1 MELTRLRLITYF
13 SKAMK
18 SIPTLSRTLALTV
31 PAVALTLGG
40 AHAAS
45 DYLLEID
52 GIKGESKAEKHK
64 DAIEIESFS
73 WGATNTG
80 TAKAIT
86 LTLGKRLD
94 KSSPQLFLRCA
105 TGEHI
110 PTVKIVCKKAT
121 PEGETDYYVVTLSDC
136 LVSSFQSTG
145 GGGGSGGTAG
155 DTVPTDQISLN
166 YTKIHW
172 TYIRRDDAGQV
183 ETTEAG
189 FDFSKTGGAQ

>member
-1 MELTRLRLITYF
+1 
-13 SKAMK
+13 MK
-18 SIPTLSRTLALTV
+18 PIPTLSRTLALTA
-31 PAVALTLGG
+31 PAVALTLTG

-73 WGATNTG
+73 WGATNAG
-80 TAKAIT
+80 TARAIT
-86 LTLGKRLD
+86 LNFGKRLD

-105 TGEHI
+105 TGQHI
-110 PTVKIVCKKAT
+110 PTVKLICKKST
-121 PEGETDYYVVTLSDC
+121 QEGETDYYVVTLSDVM
-136 LVSSFQSTG
+136 VSSYQSAG

-155 DTVPTDQISLN
+155 NTVPTDQISFN
-166 YTKIHW
+166 YQKIHW
-172 TYIRRDDAGQV
+172 TYIRQDDAGQT
-183 ETTEAG
+183 ETTTAE